1 MQIFAS
7 HSIWWYNMEEKIV
20 ESRKLHLNKH
30 NHPLSY
36 TLLVAPLC
44 WLRQDQIVYEKD
56 TSKNEKE

>member
-1 MQIFAS
+1 
-7 HSIWWYNMEEKIV
+7 MEEKIV

-56 TSKNEKE
+56 TSKNKKE